1 MRYALASLI
10 AAAAAAAAST
20 AMAQEAVVTT
30 TAESATT
37 TTATTETPTGAVT
50 TTVTETP
57 DTTVATTV
65 TTTTTQTPAA
75 PAAAQVAPIPVE
87 IPPPPPAPTLPPIPN
102 DPTTLQV
109 LSALDRVCKPV
120 IAGGDVVA
128 ITKPLGFRKKRETYV
143 LALEKPASI
152 TLTRSAANPNVCN
165 LEVIH
170 PLGGDKDITVG
181 LHNWAVSQGFTLY
194 RNDEFTTDLKR
205 HTRSWE
211 RTLDGKTE
219 ALVLVTEHKPD
230 GSGVVRGGTRSR
242 VMYTVH

>member
-1 MRYALASLI
+1 MRQALVSLI
-10 AAAAAAAAST
+10 AVAAVATPAF
-20 AMAQEAVVTT
+20 AQDAG
-30 TAESATT
+30 ATT
-37 TTATTETPTGAVT
+37 VETT
-50 TTVTETP
+50 TTVTTSS
-57 DTTVATTV
+57 TTV
-65 TTTTTQTPAA
+65 PA
-75 PAAAQVAPIPVE
+75 PAPAVVA
-87 IPPPPPAPTLPPIPN
+87 PPPPALPPIPN

-109 LSALDRVCKPV
+109 ISALDRVCKPV

-143 LALEKPASI
+143 LALQKPGSI

-170 PLGGDKDITVG
+170 PLGGDRDITVG

-230 GSGVVRGGTRSR
+230 GTGVVRGGTRSR
-242 VMYTVH
+242 VMYTVQ